1 MKETLAA
8 RQLCGAIGIVIV
20 AVSVYAARDV
30 CGYLRSTP
38 ASPVR
43 YEREG
48 SGIAVELA
56 GHPDHDGIYFLR
68 GGATVGDLFSEAGLG
83 AIPECDTSTLLHDG
97 DRIICDAA
105 RCGMDTGGMSAST
118 RLALGMPI
126 DLNRATPEDLV
137 LVPGIG
143 RSTAAAII
151 EIRDKRVRFSRVD
164 ELRDIAGVGGR
175 RYERIRGYL
184 YVK

>member
-1 MKETLAA
+1 MKEALAA
-8 RQLCGAIGIVIV
+8 RQLCGAIVIV
-20 AVSVYAARDV
+20 VAAVSVYAARDV
-30 CGYLRSTP
+30 CRHLRSTP

-43 YEREG
+43 YEWEG

-56 GHPDHDGIYFLR
+56 GHPDHDGIYFLP
-68 GGATVGDLFSEAGLG
+68 GGATVGDLFSEAGLDT
-83 AIPECDTSTLLHDG
+83 IPECGKNALLHAG
-97 DRIICDAA
+97 DRVICDAA
-105 RCGMDTGGMSAST
+105 RCRMDTGGMSAST

-151 EIRDKRVRFSRVD
+151 EIRGKRGRFSRVD
-164 ELRDIAGVGGR
+164 ELRDIAGMGGR